1 MDYVDILNAFKE
13 KFNMKTD
20 SFIYDVVK
28 HRPMI
33 FYIDKRSIFFT
44 ESLVMPTQNNTP
56 RPRSLLKRS

>member
-33 FYIDKRSIFFT
+33 FYIDKKEILGGIFKDEIYFY
-44 ESLVMPTQNNTP
+44 
-56 RPRSLLKRS
+56 RKID